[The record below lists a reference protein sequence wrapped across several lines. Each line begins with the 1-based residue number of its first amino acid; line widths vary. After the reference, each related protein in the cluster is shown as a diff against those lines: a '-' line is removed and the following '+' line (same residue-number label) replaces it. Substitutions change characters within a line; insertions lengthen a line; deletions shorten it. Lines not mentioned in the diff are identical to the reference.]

1 MKTHPRGFTMLEVMI
16 SLSILASLTAIVWVS
31 VNNMFRAR
39 DFMTER
45 YQRFQ
50 VIRVALDRMNSE
62 LSSAYIAGPSFG
74 AEERGEEA
82 ASDDAPE
89 DGSNESVRQQREN
102 AEAELRARREPVQFG
117 MVGRD
122 DEVNF
127 TSFAHMRMFRDE
139 PTSYH
144 AEIGYFVE
152 RRRTEDGDFAKS
164 LMRREDTTLDD
175 DITEGGKVYVLIPEI
190 EEVEFEYWDPGETE
204 LGQSQEDRAR
214 GDWVDDWDTR
224 NDEYRDRL
232 PTRIRITVTLPAQ
245 NQAREPETFS
255 TQTKV
260 MVNQLME
267 Y

>member
-1 MKTHPRGFTMLEVMI
+1 MRRDPRGFTMLEVMI
-16 SLSILASLTAIVWVS
+16 SLSILAVLTAIVWVS

-45 YQRFQ
+45 YERFQ
-50 VIRVALDRMNSE
+50 IIRVALDRMNSE

-74 AEERGEEA
+74 AEEKYEESA
-82 ASDDAPE
+82 SNETSDD
-89 DGSNESVRQQREN
+89 GSAESVKQRREN
-102 AEAELRARREPVQFG
+102 AEAALKSRREPVQFG

-122 DEVNF
+122 DEVSF
-127 TSFAHMRMFRDE
+127 TSFSHMRMFRDE

-175 DITEGGKVYVLIPEI
+175 DITEGGKVYVLIPKV
-190 EEVEFEYWDPGETE
+190 EEVQFEYWDPGETK

-214 GDWVDDWDTR
+214 GNWVDDWDTR
-224 NDEYRDRL
+224 NEEYHDRL
-232 PTRIRITVTLPAQ
+232 PTRIRVTVTLPPQ
-245 NQAREPETFS
+245 NDAREEETFS

-260 MVNQLME
+260 MSNQLLE